1 MGLKIIKKILSGN
14 QAISIGAY
22 KGNARFGSGYP
33 GTPSSEIL
41 EHFKNYPNVT
51 AQWAPNEKAGFEA
64 ALGASI
70 AGTRSFATMK
80 HVGLNVA
87 ADPLMTSSYTGV
99 NASFVVVTADDP
111 GMHSSQN
118 EQDNRRY
125 AKFAKVPLIEPSD
138 PFEAMAF
145 MQYAFIVS
153 EKFDTPVIVRSTTR
167 ISHSLGVVQF
177 DPRTL
182 DNEQNLK
189 LQKDFRKYVMIPANA
204 ISRHKVVL
212 DRLEKLRVFTN
223 ETPINKVEKGKTSF
237 GIITSSMAYNYVKE
251 LLPDAHVFKVGFS
264 YPMPVE
270 KIREF
275 ISKLD
280 RIVVVEELEPFM
292 EEELKIAGLNVEGKK
307 YFPYD
312 GEFNLDIV
320 EEGLKKAGFIKEK
333 TTKVVFSEL
342 KLPKRP
348 PALCPGCPHRPIF
361 DILHSLGKDIF
372 ITGDIGC
379 YTLGCLPPLSAMHTT
394 VCMGASISMGVGASK
409 VQSEQKVVAVIG
421 DSTFFHT
428 GIQPLIDAYVNNA
441 NMTIIILD
449 NRITAMTGGQ
459 PDPGSGFT
467 LKNKQVK
474 PIRIY
479 DLVKSIGIERV
490 YEIDQYNYEN
500 TKKLLK
506 DEINKP
512 GLSVIIPTRPCVLAP
527 RKIKDTPLVVVSD
540 KCVDCKRCL
549 RIACPAIDFK
559 NNKAIINE
567 MLCTGCE
574 VCMHVCPVEGA
585 IIKKE
590 EK

>member
-14 QAISIGAY
+14 QSISIGAY
-22 KGNARFGSGYP
+22 KGNARFASGYP

-41 EHFKNYPNVT
+41 DHFKNYPNVT

-70 AGTRSFATMK
+70 AGVRSFVTMK

-99 NASFVVVTADDP
+99 NAGFVVVTADDP

-145 MQYAFIVS
+145 MQYAFVVS
-153 EKFDTPVIVRSTTR
+153 ENFDTPVIFRSTTR

-182 DNEQNLK
+182 DNERDLS
-189 LQKDFRKYVMIPANA
+189 LVKDFKKYVMIPANA
-204 ISRHKVVL
+204 IQRHKTVIN
-212 DRLEKLRVFTN
+212 RLEKLKEFSN
-223 ETPINKVEKGKTSF
+223 QTPINKTERGRTNY

-251 LLPDAHVFKVGFS
+251 LLPDAHIFKVGLS
-264 YPMPVE
+264 YPMPIK
-270 KIREF
+270 KIKDF
-275 ISKLD
+275 VNSLD
-280 RIVVVEELEPFM
+280 KVVVVEELEPFM
-292 EEELKIAGLNVEGKK
+292 EEELKIAGIQVEGKK
-307 YFPYD
+307 YFPPD
-312 GEFNLDIV
+312 GEFNLDVV
-320 EEGLKKAGFIKEK
+320 EEGLKRAELIKENS
-333 TTKVVFSEL
+333 TVVVFDGYE
-342 KLPKRP
+342 LPKRP
-348 PALCPGCPHRPIF
+348 PVLCPGCPHRPIF
-361 DILHSLGKDIF
+361 DVLHSMKDVF

-379 YTLGCLPPLSAMHTT
+379 YTLGSLPPLSAMHTT
-394 VCMGASISMGVGASK
+394 VCMGASISIGVGASK
-409 VQSEQKVVAVIG
+409 VQNEQKVVAVIG

-428 GIQPLIDAYVNNA
+428 GIQPLIDAYINNA
-441 NMTIIILD
+441 NLTVIILD

-459 PDPGSGFT
+459 PAPGSGFT
-467 LKNKQVK
+467 LKGEKANFV
-474 PIRIY
+474 RIY

-490 YEIDQYNYEN
+490 YEIDQYDYSS
-500 TKKLLK
+500 TKKLLE

-527 RKIKDTPLVVVSD
+527 ERIKNTPLEVVPD
-540 KCVDCKRCL
+540 KCIGCKRCL
-549 RIACPAIDFK
+549 RIACPAIDFID
-559 NNKAIINE
+559 NKAIIDDF
-567 MLCTGCE
+567 LCTGCE
-574 VCMHVCPVEGA
+574 VCKNVCPVDGA
-585 IIKKE
+585 IVIRE

>member
-22 KGNARFGSGYP
+22 KGNARFASGYP

-41 EHFKNYPNVT
+41 EHFKNYPNVI
-51 AQWAPNEKAGFEA
+51 AQWAPNEKAGLEA

-70 AGTRSFATMK
+70 AGVRSFATMK

-87 ADPLMTSSYTGV
+87 ADPLMTASYTGV
-99 NASFVVVTADDP
+99 NAGFVVVSADDP

-138 PFEAMAF
+138 PYEAMAF
-145 MQYAFIVS
+145 MQYAFVVS
-153 EKFDTPVIVRSTTR
+153 EKFDTPVILRSTTR

-182 DNEQNLK
+182 DNEKELS
-189 LQKDFRKYVMIPANA
+189 LVKDFRKYVMIPANA
-204 ISRHKVVL
+204 IERHKVVIN
-212 DRLEKLRVFTN
+212 RLAKLKGFSN
-223 ETPINKVEKGKTSF
+223 QTPINKVEMGKTDF

-251 LLPDAHVFKVGFS
+251 LLPEANIFKVGFS

-270 KIREF
+270 KIKEF
-275 ISKLD
+275 VKNLNRVI
-280 RIVVVEELEPFM
+280 VVEELEPFM
-292 EEELKIAGLNVEGKK
+292 EEELKIAGLEVEGKR
-307 YFPYD
+307 YFPEN

-320 EEGLKKAGFIKEK
+320 EEGLKKAGIIKESRQ
-333 TTKVVFSEL
+333 TVYFDEFE
-342 KLPKRP
+342 LPKRP

-361 DILHSLGKDIF
+361 DILHSRKDIF

-409 VQSEQKVVAVIG
+409 VQEKDKVVAIIG

-428 GIQPLIDAYVNNA
+428 GIQPLIDAQVNKA
-441 NMTIIILD
+441 NLTVIILD

-467 LKNKQVK
+467 LKGDEVK

-479 DLVKSIGIERV
+479 DLAKAIGIERV
-490 YEIDQYNYEN
+490 FEIDQYDYKA
-500 TKKLLK
+500 TKELINR
-506 DEINKP
+506 EIDTP
-512 GLSVIIPTRPCVLAP
+512 ALSVIIPTRPCVLAP
-527 RKIKDTPLVVVSD
+527 KRIKDTPLVVVPD
-540 KCVDCKRCL
+540 KCIGCKRCL

-559 NNKAIINE
+559 NNKAIIDE
-567 MLCTGCE
+567 FLCTGCE
-574 VCMHVCPVEGA
+574 VCKNVCPVEGA
-585 IIKKE
+585 IVTKE
-590 EK
+590 ER

>member
-22 KGNARFGSGYP
+22 KGNARFASGYP

-41 EHFKNYPNVT
+41 EHFKNYPNVI
-51 AQWAPNEKAGFEA
+51 AQWAPNEKAGLEA

-70 AGTRSFATMK
+70 AGVRSFATMK

-87 ADPLMTSSYTGV
+87 ADPLMTASYTGV
-99 NASFVVVTADDP
+99 NAGFVVVSADDP

-138 PFEAMAF
+138 PYEAMAF
-145 MQYAFIVS
+145 MQYAFVVS
-153 EKFDTPVIVRSTTR
+153 EKFDTPVILRSTTR

-182 DNEQNLK
+182 DNEKELS
-189 LQKDFRKYVMIPANA
+189 LVKDFRKYVMIPANA
-204 ISRHKVVL
+204 IERHKVVIN
-212 DRLEKLRVFTN
+212 RLAKLKGFSN
-223 ETPINKVEKGKTSF
+223 QTPINKVEMGKTDF

-251 LLPDAHVFKVGFS
+251 LLPEANIFKVGFS

-270 KIREF
+270 KIKEF
-275 ISKLD
+275 VKNLNRVI
-280 RIVVVEELEPFM
+280 VVEELEPFM
-292 EEELKIAGLNVEGKK
+292 EEELKIAGLEVEGKR
-307 YFPYD
+307 YFPEN

-320 EEGLKKAGFIKEK
+320 EEGLKKAGIIKESRQ
-333 TTKVVFSEL
+333 TVYFDEFE
-342 KLPKRP
+342 LPKRP

-361 DILHSLGKDIF
+361 DILHSRKDIF

-409 VQSEQKVVAVIG
+409 VQEKDKVVAIIG

-428 GIQPLIDAYVNNA
+428 GIQPLIDAQVNKA
-441 NMTIIILD
+441 NLTVIILD

-467 LKNKQVK
+467 LKGDETK

-479 DLVKSIGIERV
+479 DLAKAIGIERV
-490 YEIDQYNYEN
+490 FEIDQYDYKA
-500 TKKLLK
+500 TKELINR
-506 DEINKP
+506 EIDTP
-512 GLSVIIPTRPCVLAP
+512 ALSVIIPTRPCVLAP
-527 RKIKDTPLVVVSD
+527 KRIKDTPLVVVPD
-540 KCVDCKRCL
+540 KCIGCKRCL

-559 NNKAIINE
+559 NNKAIIDE
-567 MLCTGCE
+567 FLCTGCE
-574 VCMHVCPVEGA
+574 VCKNVCPVEGA
-585 IIKKE
+585 IISKE
-590 EK
+590 ER

>member
-22 KGNARFGSGYP
+22 KGNARFASGYP

-41 EHFKNYPNVT
+41 EHFKNYPNVI
-51 AQWAPNEKAGFEA
+51 AQWAPNEKAGLEA

-70 AGTRSFATMK
+70 AGVRSFATMK

-87 ADPLMTSSYTGV
+87 ADPLMTASYTGV
-99 NASFVVVTADDP
+99 NAGFVVVSADDP

-138 PFEAMAF
+138 PYEAMAF
-145 MQYAFIVS
+145 MQYAFVVS
-153 EKFDTPVIVRSTTR
+153 EKFDTPVILRSTTR

-182 DNEQNLK
+182 DNEKELS
-189 LQKDFRKYVMIPANA
+189 LVKDFKKYVMIPANA
-204 ISRHKVVL
+204 IERHRVVI
-212 DRLEKLRVFTN
+212 DRLAKLKEFSN
-223 ETPINKVEKGKTSF
+223 QTPINKLEKGKTDF
-237 GIITSSMAYNYVKE
+237 GIVTSSMAYNYVKE
-251 LLPDAHVFKVGFS
+251 LIPDANIFKVGFS
-264 YPMPVE
+264 YPMPGD

-275 ISKLD
+275 AKDLNRVI
-280 RIVVVEELEPFM
+280 VVEELEPFM
-292 EEELKIAGLNVEGKK
+292 EEELKIAGIEVEGKK
-307 YFPYD
+307 YFPEN

-320 EEGLKKAGFIKEK
+320 EEGLKKAGVIRERA
-333 TTKVVFSEL
+333 TTVYFDGFE
-342 KLPKRP
+342 LPKRP
-348 PALCPGCPHRPIF
+348 PAFCPGCPHRPIF
-361 DILHSLGKDIF
+361 DILHSRKDIF

-409 VQSEQKVVAVIG
+409 VQKEDKVVAIIG

-428 GIQPLIDAYVNNA
+428 GIQPLIDAQINGA
-441 NMTIIILD
+441 NLTVIILD

-467 LKNKQVK
+467 LKGEEVN

-479 DLVKSIGIERV
+479 ELAKAIGIERV
-490 YEIDQYNYEN
+490 FEIDQYDYKA
-500 TKKLLK
+500 TKELINR
-506 DEINKP
+506 EIDTDA
-512 GLSVIIPTRPCVLAP
+512 LSVIIPTRPCVLAP
-527 RKIKDTPLVVVSD
+527 KRIKDRQLVVIPD
-540 KCVDCKRCL
+540 KCVGCKRCL

-559 NNKAIINE
+559 NNKAIIDE
-567 MLCTGCE
+567 FLCTGCE
-574 VCMHVCPVEGA
+574 VCKNVCPVEGA
-585 IIKKE
+585 IVHKE

>member
-22 KGNARFGSGYP
+22 KGNARFASGYP

-41 EHFKNYPNVT
+41 EHFKNYPNVI
-51 AQWAPNEKAGFEA
+51 AQWAPNEKAGLEA

-70 AGTRSFATMK
+70 AGVRSFATMK

-87 ADPLMTSSYTGV
+87 ADPLMTASYTGV
-99 NASFVVVTADDP
+99 NAGFVVVSADDP

-138 PFEAMAF
+138 PYEAMAF
-145 MQYAFIVS
+145 MQYAFVVS
-153 EKFDTPVIVRSTTR
+153 EKFDTPVILRSTTR

-182 DNEQNLK
+182 DNEKELS
-189 LQKDFRKYVMIPANA
+189 LVKDFKKYVMIPANA
-204 ISRHKVVL
+204 IERHRVVI
-212 DRLEKLRVFTN
+212 DRLAKLKEFSN
-223 ETPINKVEKGKTSF
+223 QTPINKLEKGKTDF
-237 GIITSSMAYNYVKE
+237 GIVTSSMAYNYVKE
-251 LLPDAHVFKVGFS
+251 LIPDANIFKVGFS
-264 YPMPVE
+264 YPMPVD

-275 ISKLD
+275 AKDLNRVI
-280 RIVVVEELEPFM
+280 VVEELEPFM
-292 EEELKIAGLNVEGKK
+292 EEELKIAGIEAEGKK
-307 YFPYD
+307 YFPEN

-320 EEGLKKAGFIKEK
+320 EEGLKKAGVIRERA
-333 TTKVVFSEL
+333 TTVYFDGFE
-342 KLPKRP
+342 LPKRP

-361 DILHSLGKDIF
+361 DILHSRKDIF

-409 VQSEQKVVAVIG
+409 VQKEDKVVAIIG

-428 GIQPLIDAYVNNA
+428 GIQPLIDARINGA
-441 NMTIIILD
+441 NLTVIILD

-467 LKNKQVK
+467 LKGEEVN

-479 DLVKSIGIERV
+479 ELAKAIGIERV
-490 YEIDQYNYEN
+490 FEIDQYDYKA
-500 TKKLLK
+500 TKELINR
-506 DEINKP
+506 EIDTDA
-512 GLSVIIPTRPCVLAP
+512 LSVIIPTRPCVLAP
-527 RKIKDTPLVVVSD
+527 KRIKDRPLVVIPD
-540 KCVDCKRCL
+540 KCVGCKRCL

-559 NNKAIINE
+559 NNKAIIDE
-567 MLCTGCE
+567 FLCTGCE
-574 VCMHVCPVEGA
+574 VCKNVCPVEGA
-585 IIKKE
+585 IIHKE

>member
-1 MGLKIIKKILSGN
+1 MGLKIIKKIISGN

-22 KGNARFGSGYP
+22 KGNARFASGYP

-41 EHFKNYPNVT
+41 EHFKNYPDVV
-51 AQWAPNEKAGFEA
+51 AQWAPNEKAGLEA

-70 AGTRSFATMK
+70 AGVRSFATMK

-87 ADPLMTSSYTGV
+87 ADPLMTASYTGV
-99 NASFVVVTADDP
+99 NAGFVVVSADDP

-138 PFEAMAF
+138 PYEAMAF
-145 MQYAFIVS
+145 MQYAFVVS
-153 EKFDTPVIVRSTTR
+153 EKFDTPVILRSTTR

-182 DNEQNLK
+182 DNEKELS
-189 LQKDFRKYVMIPANA
+189 LIKDFKKYVMIPANA
-204 ISRHKVVL
+204 IERHKVVI
-212 DRLEKLRVFTN
+212 DRLAKLREFSN
-223 ETPINKVEKGKTSF
+223 QTPINKAEKGNTNF

-251 LLPDAHVFKVGFS
+251 LLPEANIFKVGFT
-264 YPMPVE
+264 YPMPVD
-270 KIREF
+270 KIKEF
-275 ISKLD
+275 LKNLNKVI
-280 RIVVVEELEPFM
+280 VVEELEPFM
-292 EEELKIAGLNVEGKK
+292 EEELKIAGVEVEGKK
-307 YFPYD
+307 YFPEN

-320 EEGLKKAGFIKEK
+320 EEGLKKAGIIKESK
-333 TTKVVFSEL
+333 QAVYFEEFE
-342 KLPKRP
+342 LPKRP

-361 DILHSLGKDIF
+361 DILHSRKDIF

-409 VQSEQKVVAVIG
+409 VQKKDKVVAIIG

-428 GIQPLIDAYVNNA
+428 GIQPLIDAQVNSA
-441 NMTIIILD
+441 NLTVIILD

-467 LKNKQVK
+467 LKGDKVK

-479 DLVKSIGIERV
+479 DLAKAIGIERV
-490 YEIDQYNYEN
+490 FEIDQYDYKA
-500 TKKLLK
+500 TKELINR
-506 DEINKP
+506 EIDTEA
-512 GLSVIIPTRPCVLAP
+512 LSVIIPTRPCVLAP
-527 RKIKDTPLVVVSD
+527 KRIKETPLVVVAD
-540 KCVDCKRCL
+540 KCIGCKRCL

-559 NNKAIINE
+559 NNKAIIDE
-567 MLCTGCE
+567 ILCTGCE
-574 VCMHVCPVEGA
+574 VCKNVCPVEGA
-585 IIKKE
+585 IVSKE

>member
-22 KGNARFGSGYP
+22 KGNARFASGYP

-41 EHFKNYPNVT
+41 EHFKNYPNVI
-51 AQWAPNEKAGFEA
+51 AQWAPNEKAGLEA

-70 AGTRSFATMK
+70 AGVRSFATMK

-87 ADPLMTSSYTGV
+87 ADPLMTASYTGV
-99 NASFVVVTADDP
+99 NAGFVVVSADDP

-138 PFEAMAF
+138 PYEAMAF
-145 MQYAFIVS
+145 MQYAFVVS
-153 EKFDTPVIVRSTTR
+153 EKFDTPVILRSTTR

-182 DNEQNLK
+182 DNEKELS
-189 LQKDFRKYVMIPANA
+189 LVKDFRKYVMIPANA
-204 ISRHKVVL
+204 IERHKVVIN
-212 DRLEKLRVFTN
+212 RLAKLKGFSN
-223 ETPINKVEKGKTSF
+223 QTPINKVEMGKTDF

-251 LLPDAHVFKVGFS
+251 LLPEANIFKVGFS

-270 KIREF
+270 KIKEF
-275 ISKLD
+275 VKNLNRVI
-280 RIVVVEELEPFM
+280 VVEELEPFM
-292 EEELKIAGLNVEGKK
+292 EEELKIAGLEVEGKR
-307 YFPYD
+307 YFPEN

-320 EEGLKKAGFIKEK
+320 EEGLKKAGIIKESRQA
-333 TTKVVFSEL
+333 VYFDEFE
-342 KLPKRP
+342 LPKRP

-361 DILHSLGKDIF
+361 DILHSRKDIF

-409 VQSEQKVVAVIG
+409 VQEKDKVVAIIG

-428 GIQPLIDAYVNNA
+428 GIQPLIDAQVNKA
-441 NMTIIILD
+441 NLTVIILD

-467 LKNKQVK
+467 LKGDEVK

-479 DLVKSIGIERV
+479 DLAKAIGIERV
-490 YEIDQYNYEN
+490 FEIDQYDYKA
-500 TKKLLK
+500 TKELINR
-506 DEINKP
+506 EIDTP
-512 GLSVIIPTRPCVLAP
+512 ALSVIIPTRPCVLAP
-527 RKIKDTPLVVVSD
+527 KRIKDTPLVVVPD
-540 KCVDCKRCL
+540 KCIGCKRCL

-559 NNKAIINE
+559 NNKAIIDE
-567 MLCTGCE
+567 FLCTGCE
-574 VCMHVCPVEGA
+574 VCKNVCPVEGA
-585 IIKKE
+585 IVSKE
-590 EK
+590 ER

>member
-22 KGNARFGSGYP
+22 KGNARFASGYP

-41 EHFKNYPNVT
+41 EHFKNYPNVI
-51 AQWAPNEKAGFEA
+51 AQWAPNEKAGLEA

-70 AGTRSFATMK
+70 AGVRSFATMK

-87 ADPLMTSSYTGV
+87 ADPLMTASYTGV
-99 NASFVVVTADDP
+99 NAGFVVVSADDP

-138 PFEAMAF
+138 PYEAMAF
-145 MQYAFIVS
+145 MQYAFVVS
-153 EKFDTPVIVRSTTR
+153 EKFDTPVIFRSTTR

-182 DNEQNLK
+182 DNEKELS
-189 LQKDFRKYVMIPANA
+189 LVKDFKKYVMIPANA
-204 ISRHKVVL
+204 IERHRVVI
-212 DRLEKLRVFTN
+212 DRLAKLKEFSN
-223 ETPINKVEKGKTSF
+223 QTPINKLEKGKTDF
-237 GIITSSMAYNYVKE
+237 GIVTSSMAYNYVKE
-251 LLPDAHVFKVGFS
+251 LIPDANIFKVGFS
-264 YPMPVE
+264 YPMPVD

-275 ISKLD
+275 AKDLNRVI
-280 RIVVVEELEPFM
+280 VVEELEPFM
-292 EEELKIAGLNVEGKK
+292 EEELKIAGIEAEGKK
-307 YFPYD
+307 YFPEN

-320 EEGLKKAGFIKEK
+320 EEGLKKAGVIRERA
-333 TTKVVFSEL
+333 TTVYFDGFE
-342 KLPKRP
+342 LPKRP

-361 DILHSLGKDIF
+361 DILHSRKDIF

-409 VQSEQKVVAVIG
+409 VQKEDKVVAIIG

-428 GIQPLIDAYVNNA
+428 GIQPLIDARINGA
-441 NMTIIILD
+441 NLTVIILD

-467 LKNKQVK
+467 LKGEEVN

-479 DLVKSIGIERV
+479 ELAKAIGIERV
-490 YEIDQYNYEN
+490 FEIDQYDYKA
-500 TKKLLK
+500 TKELINR
-506 DEINKP
+506 EIDTDA
-512 GLSVIIPTRPCVLAP
+512 LSVIIPTRPCVLAP
-527 RKIKDTPLVVVSD
+527 KRIKDRPLVVIPD
-540 KCVDCKRCL
+540 KCVGCKRCL

-559 NNKAIINE
+559 NNKAIIDE
-567 MLCTGCE
+567 FLCTGCE
-574 VCMHVCPVEGA
+574 VCKNVCPVEGA
-585 IIKKE
+585 IIHKE

>member
-22 KGNARFGSGYP
+22 KGNARFASGYP

-41 EHFKNYPNVT
+41 EHFKNYPNVI
-51 AQWAPNEKAGFEA
+51 AQWAPNEKAGLEA

-70 AGTRSFATMK
+70 AGVRSFATMK

-87 ADPLMTSSYTGV
+87 ADPLMTASYTGV
-99 NASFVVVTADDP
+99 NAGFVVVSADDP

-138 PFEAMAF
+138 PYEAMAF
-145 MQYAFIVS
+145 MQYAFVVS
-153 EKFDTPVIVRSTTR
+153 EKFDTPVILRSTTR

-182 DNEQNLK
+182 DNEKELS
-189 LQKDFRKYVMIPANA
+189 LVKDFRKYVMIPANA
-204 ISRHKVVL
+204 IERHKVVIN
-212 DRLEKLRVFTN
+212 RLAKLKGFSN
-223 ETPINKVEKGKTSF
+223 QTPINKVEMGKTDF

-251 LLPDAHVFKVGFS
+251 LLPEANIFKVGFS

-270 KIREF
+270 KIKKFVKNLNRV
-275 ISKLD
+275 I
-280 RIVVVEELEPFM
+280 VVEELEPFM
-292 EEELKIAGLNVEGKK
+292 EEELKIAGLEVEGKR
-307 YFPYD
+307 YFPEN

-320 EEGLKKAGFIKEK
+320 EEGLKKAGIIKESRQ
-333 TTKVVFSEL
+333 TVYFDEFE
-342 KLPKRP
+342 LPKRP

-361 DILHSLGKDIF
+361 DILHSRKDIF

-409 VQSEQKVVAVIG
+409 VQEKDKVVAIIG

-428 GIQPLIDAYVNNA
+428 GIQPLIDAQVNKA
-441 NMTIIILD
+441 NITVIILD

-467 LKNKQVK
+467 LKGDEVK

-479 DLVKSIGIERV
+479 DLAKAIGIERV
-490 YEIDQYNYEN
+490 FEIDQYDYKA
-500 TKKLLK
+500 TKELINR
-506 DEINKP
+506 EIDTP
-512 GLSVIIPTRPCVLAP
+512 ALSVIIPTRPCVLAP
-527 RKIKDTPLVVVSD
+527 KRIKDTPLVVVPD
-540 KCVDCKRCL
+540 KCIGCKRCL

-559 NNKAIINE
+559 NNKAIIDE
-567 MLCTGCE
+567 FLCTGCE
-574 VCMHVCPVEGA
+574 VCKNVCPVEGA
-585 IIKKE
+585 IVSKE
-590 EK
+590 ER

>member
-22 KGNARFGSGYP
+22 KGNARFASGYP

-41 EHFKNYPNVT
+41 EHFKNYPNVI
-51 AQWAPNEKAGFEA
+51 AQWAPNEKAGLEA

-70 AGTRSFATMK
+70 AGVRSFATMK

-87 ADPLMTSSYTGV
+87 ADPLMTASYTGV
-99 NASFVVVTADDP
+99 NAGFVVVSADDP

-138 PFEAMAF
+138 PYEAMAF
-145 MQYAFIVS
+145 MQYAFVVS
-153 EKFDTPVIVRSTTR
+153 EKFDTPVILRSTTR

-182 DNEQNLK
+182 DNEKELS
-189 LQKDFRKYVMIPANA
+189 LVKDFRKYVMIPANA
-204 ISRHKVVL
+204 IERHKVVIN
-212 DRLEKLRVFTN
+212 RLAKLKGFSN
-223 ETPINKVEKGKTSF
+223 QTPINKVEMGKTDF

-251 LLPDAHVFKVGFS
+251 LLPEANIFKVGFS

-270 KIREF
+270 KIKEF
-275 ISKLD
+275 VKNLNRVI
-280 RIVVVEELEPFM
+280 VVEELEPFM
-292 EEELKIAGLNVEGKK
+292 EEELKIAGLEVEGKR
-307 YFPYD
+307 YFPEN

-320 EEGLKKAGFIKEK
+320 EEGLKKAGIIKESRQ
-333 TTKVVFSEL
+333 TVYFDEFE
-342 KLPKRP
+342 LPKRP

-361 DILHSLGKDIF
+361 DILHSRKDIF

-409 VQSEQKVVAVIG
+409 VQEKDKVVAIIG

-428 GIQPLIDAYVNNA
+428 GIQPLIDAQVNKA
-441 NMTIIILD
+441 NLTVIILD

-467 LKNKQVK
+467 LKGDEVK

-479 DLVKSIGIERV
+479 DLAKAIGIERV
-490 YEIDQYNYEN
+490 FEIDQYDYKA
-500 TKKLLK
+500 TKELINR
-506 DEINKP
+506 EIDTP
-512 GLSVIIPTRPCVLAP
+512 ALSVIIPTRPCVLAP
-527 RKIKDTPLVVVSD
+527 KRIKDTPLVVVPD
-540 KCVDCKRCL
+540 KCIGCKRCL

-559 NNKAIINE
+559 NNKAIIDE
-567 MLCTGCE
+567 FLCTGCE
-574 VCMHVCPVEGA
+574 VCKNVCPVEGA
-585 IIKKE
+585 IVSKE
-590 EK
+590 ER

>member
-22 KGNARFGSGYP
+22 KGNARFASGYP

-41 EHFKNYPNVT
+41 EHFKNYPNVI
-51 AQWAPNEKAGFEA
+51 AQWAPNEKAGLEA

-70 AGTRSFATMK
+70 AGVRSFATMK

-87 ADPLMTSSYTGV
+87 ADPLMTASYTGV
-99 NASFVVVTADDP
+99 NAGFVVVSADDP

-138 PFEAMAF
+138 PYEAMAF
-145 MQYAFIVS
+145 MQYAFVVS
-153 EKFDTPVIVRSTTR
+153 EKFDTPVILRSTTR

-182 DNEQNLK
+182 DNEKELS
-189 LQKDFRKYVMIPANA
+189 LVKDFRKYVMIPANA
-204 ISRHKVVL
+204 IERHKVVIN
-212 DRLEKLRVFTN
+212 RLAKLKGFSN
-223 ETPINKVEKGKTSF
+223 QTPINKVEMGKTDF

-251 LLPDAHVFKVGFS
+251 LLPEANIFKVGFS

-270 KIREF
+270 KIKEF
-275 ISKLD
+275 VKNLNRVI
-280 RIVVVEELEPFM
+280 VVEELEPFM
-292 EEELKIAGLNVEGKK
+292 EEELKIAGLEVEGKR
-307 YFPYD
+307 YFPEN

-320 EEGLKKAGFIKEK
+320 EEGLKKAGIIKESRQ
-333 TTKVVFSEL
+333 TVYFDEFE
-342 KLPKRP
+342 LPKRP

-361 DILHSLGKDIF
+361 DILHSRKDIF

-409 VQSEQKVVAVIG
+409 VQEKDKVVAIIG

-428 GIQPLIDAYVNNA
+428 GIQPLIDAQVNKA
-441 NMTIIILD
+441 NITVIILD

-467 LKNKQVK
+467 LKGDEVK

-479 DLVKSIGIERV
+479 DLAKAIGIERV
-490 YEIDQYNYEN
+490 FDIDQYDYKA
-500 TKKLLK
+500 TKELINR
-506 DEINKP
+506 EIDTP
-512 GLSVIIPTRPCVLAP
+512 ALSVIIPTRPCVLAP
-527 RKIKDTPLVVVSD
+527 KRIKDTPLVVVPD
-540 KCVDCKRCL
+540 KCIGCKRCL

-559 NNKAIINE
+559 NNKAIIDE
-567 MLCTGCE
+567 FLCTGCE
-574 VCMHVCPVEGA
+574 VCKNVCPVEGA
-585 IIKKE
+585 IVSKE
-590 EK
+590 ER

>member
-22 KGNARFGSGYP
+22 KGNARFASGYP

-41 EHFKNYPNVT
+41 EHFKNYPNVI
-51 AQWAPNEKAGFEA
+51 AQWAPNEKAGLEA

-70 AGTRSFATMK
+70 AGVRSFATMK

-87 ADPLMTSSYTGV
+87 ADPLMTASYTGV
-99 NASFVVVTADDP
+99 NAGFVVVSADDP

-138 PFEAMAF
+138 PYEAMAF
-145 MQYAFIVS
+145 MQYAFVVS
-153 EKFDTPVIVRSTTR
+153 EKFDTPVILRSTTR

-182 DNEQNLK
+182 DNEKELS
-189 LQKDFRKYVMIPANA
+189 LAKDFKKYVMIPANA
-204 ISRHKVVL
+204 IERHRVVI
-212 DRLEKLRVFTN
+212 DRLAKLKEFSN
-223 ETPINKVEKGKTSF
+223 QTPINKLEKGKTDF
-237 GIITSSMAYNYVKE
+237 GIVTSSMAYNYVKE
-251 LLPDAHVFKVGFS
+251 LIPDANIFKVGFS
-264 YPMPVE
+264 YPMPGD

-275 ISKLD
+275 AKDLNRVI
-280 RIVVVEELEPFM
+280 VVEELEPFM
-292 EEELKIAGLNVEGKK
+292 EEELKIAGIEVEGKK
-307 YFPYD
+307 YFPEN

-320 EEGLKKAGFIKEK
+320 EEGLKKAGVIRERA
-333 TTKVVFSEL
+333 TTVYFDGFE
-342 KLPKRP
+342 LPKRP

-361 DILHSLGKDIF
+361 DILHSRKDVF

-409 VQSEQKVVAVIG
+409 VQKEDKVVAIIG

-428 GIQPLIDAYVNNA
+428 GIQPLIDARINGA
-441 NMTIIILD
+441 NLTVIILD

-467 LKNKQVK
+467 LKGEEVN

-479 DLVKSIGIERV
+479 ELAKAIGIERV
-490 YEIDQYNYEN
+490 FEIDQYDYKA
-500 TKKLLK
+500 TKELINR
-506 DEINKP
+506 EIDTDA
-512 GLSVIIPTRPCVLAP
+512 LSVIIPTRPCVLAP
-527 RKIKDTPLVVVSD
+527 KRIKDRPLVVIPD
-540 KCVDCKRCL
+540 KCVGCKRCL

-559 NNKAIINE
+559 NNKAIIDE
-567 MLCTGCE
+567 FLCTGCE
-574 VCMHVCPVEGA
+574 VCKNVCPVEGA
-585 IIKKE
+585 IVHKE

>member
-22 KGNARFGSGYP
+22 KGNARFASGYP

-41 EHFKNYPNVT
+41 EHFKNYPNVI
-51 AQWAPNEKAGFEA
+51 AQWAPNEKAGLEA

-70 AGTRSFATMK
+70 AGVRSFATMK

-87 ADPLMTSSYTGV
+87 ADPLMTASYTGV
-99 NASFVVVTADDP
+99 NAGFVVVSADDP

-138 PFEAMAF
+138 PYEAMAF
-145 MQYAFIVS
+145 MQYAFVVS
-153 EKFDTPVIVRSTTR
+153 EKFDTPVIFRSTTR

-182 DNEQNLK
+182 DNEKELS
-189 LQKDFRKYVMIPANA
+189 LVKDFKKYVMIPANA
-204 ISRHKVVL
+204 IERHRVVIE
-212 DRLEKLRVFTN
+212 RLAKLKEFSN
-223 ETPINKVEKGKTSF
+223 QTPINKLEKGKTDF
-237 GIITSSMAYNYVKE
+237 GIVTSSMAYNYVKE
-251 LLPDAHVFKVGFS
+251 LIPDANIFKVGFS
-264 YPMPVE
+264 YPMPVD

-275 ISKLD
+275 AKDLNRVI
-280 RIVVVEELEPFM
+280 VVEELEPFM
-292 EEELKIAGLNVEGKK
+292 EEELKIAGIEAEGKK
-307 YFPYD
+307 YFPEN

-320 EEGLKKAGFIKEK
+320 EEGLKKAGVIRERA
-333 TTKVVFSEL
+333 TTVYFDGFE
-342 KLPKRP
+342 LPKRP

-361 DILHSLGKDIF
+361 DILHSRKDIF

-409 VQSEQKVVAVIG
+409 VQKEDKVVAIIG

-428 GIQPLIDAYVNNA
+428 GIQPLIDAQINGA
-441 NMTIIILD
+441 NLTVIILD

-467 LKNKQVK
+467 LKGEEVN

-479 DLVKSIGIERV
+479 ELAKAIGIERV
-490 YEIDQYNYEN
+490 FEIDQYDYKA
-500 TKKLLK
+500 TKELINR
-506 DEINKP
+506 EIDTDA
-512 GLSVIIPTRPCVLAP
+512 LSVIIPTRPCVLAP
-527 RKIKDTPLVVVSD
+527 KRIKDRPLVVIPD
-540 KCVDCKRCL
+540 KCVGCKRCL

-559 NNKAIINE
+559 NNKAIIDE
-567 MLCTGCE
+567 FLCTGCE
-574 VCMHVCPVEGA
+574 VCKNVCPVEGA
-585 IIKKE
+585 IVHKE

>member
-22 KGNARFGSGYP
+22 KGNARFASGYP

-41 EHFKNYPNVT
+41 EHFKNYPNVI
-51 AQWAPNEKAGFEA
+51 AQWAPNEKAGLEA

-70 AGTRSFATMK
+70 AGVRSFATMK

-87 ADPLMTSSYTGV
+87 ADPLMTASYTGV
-99 NASFVVVTADDP
+99 NAGFVVVSADDP

-138 PFEAMAF
+138 PYEAMAF
-145 MQYAFIVS
+145 MQYAFVVS
-153 EKFDTPVIVRSTTR
+153 EKFDTPVILRSTTR

-182 DNEQNLK
+182 DNEKELS
-189 LQKDFRKYVMIPANA
+189 LVKDFRKYVMIPANA
-204 ISRHKVVL
+204 IERHKVVIN
-212 DRLEKLRVFTN
+212 RLAKLKGFSN
-223 ETPINKVEKGKTSF
+223 QTPINKVEMGKTDF

-251 LLPDAHVFKVGFS
+251 LLPEANIFKVGFS

-270 KIREF
+270 KIKEF
-275 ISKLD
+275 VKNLNRVI
-280 RIVVVEELEPFM
+280 VVEELEPFM
-292 EEELKIAGLNVEGKK
+292 EEELKIAGLEVEGKR
-307 YFPYD
+307 YFPEN

-320 EEGLKKAGFIKEK
+320 EEGLKRAGIIKESRQA
-333 TTKVVFSEL
+333 VYFDEFE
-342 KLPKRP
+342 LPKRP

-361 DILHSLGKDIF
+361 DILHSRKDIF

-409 VQSEQKVVAVIG
+409 VQEKDKVVAIIG

-428 GIQPLIDAYVNNA
+428 GIQPLIDAQVNKA
-441 NMTIIILD
+441 NLTVIILD

-467 LKNKQVK
+467 LKGDEVK

-479 DLVKSIGIERV
+479 DLAKAIGIERV
-490 YEIDQYNYEN
+490 FEIDQYDYKA
-500 TKKLLK
+500 TKELINR
-506 DEINKP
+506 EIDTP
-512 GLSVIIPTRPCVLAP
+512 ALSVIIPTRPCVLAP
-527 RKIKDTPLVVVSD
+527 KRIKDTPLVVVPD
-540 KCVDCKRCL
+540 KCIGCKRCL

-559 NNKAIINE
+559 NNKAIIDE
-567 MLCTGCE
+567 FLCTGCE
-574 VCMHVCPVEGA
+574 VCKNVCPVEGA
-585 IIKKE
+585 IVSKE
-590 EK
+590 ER

>member
-22 KGNARFGSGYP
+22 KGNARFASGYP

-41 EHFKNYPNVT
+41 EHFKNYPNVI
-51 AQWAPNEKAGFEA
+51 AQWAPNEKAGLEA

-70 AGTRSFATMK
+70 AGVRSFATMK

-87 ADPLMTSSYTGV
+87 ADPLMTASYTGV
-99 NASFVVVTADDP
+99 NAGFVVVSADDP

-138 PFEAMAF
+138 PYEAMAF
-145 MQYAFIVS
+145 MQYAFVVS
-153 EKFDTPVIVRSTTR
+153 EKFDTPVILRSTTR

-182 DNEQNLK
+182 DNEKELS
-189 LQKDFRKYVMIPANA
+189 LAKDFKKYVMIPANA
-204 ISRHKVVL
+204 IERHRVVI
-212 DRLEKLRVFTN
+212 DRLAKLKEFSN
-223 ETPINKVEKGKTSF
+223 QTPINKLEKGKTDF
-237 GIITSSMAYNYVKE
+237 GIVTSSMAYNYVKE
-251 LLPDAHVFKVGFS
+251 LIPDANIFKVGFS
-264 YPMPVE
+264 YPMPVD

-275 ISKLD
+275 AKDLNRVI
-280 RIVVVEELEPFM
+280 VVEELEPFM
-292 EEELKIAGLNVEGKK
+292 EEELKIAGIEAEGKK
-307 YFPYD
+307 YFPEN

-320 EEGLKKAGFIKEK
+320 EEGLKKAGVIRERA
-333 TTKVVFSEL
+333 TTVYFDGFE
-342 KLPKRP
+342 LPKRP

-361 DILHSLGKDIF
+361 DILHSRKDIF

-409 VQSEQKVVAVIG
+409 VQKEDKVVAIIG

-428 GIQPLIDAYVNNA
+428 GIQPLIDAQINGA
-441 NMTIIILD
+441 NLTVIILD

-467 LKNKQVK
+467 LKGEEVN

-479 DLVKSIGIERV
+479 ELAKAIGIERV
-490 YEIDQYNYEN
+490 FEIDQYDYKA
-500 TKKLLK
+500 TKELINR
-506 DEINKP
+506 EIDTDA
-512 GLSVIIPTRPCVLAP
+512 LSVIIPTRPCVLAP
-527 RKIKDTPLVVVSD
+527 KRIKDRQLVVIPD
-540 KCVDCKRCL
+540 KCVGCKRCL

-559 NNKAIINE
+559 NNKAIIDE
-567 MLCTGCE
+567 FLCTGCE
-574 VCMHVCPVEGA
+574 VCKNVCPVEGA
-585 IIKKE
+585 IVHKE

>member
-1 MGLKIIKKILSGN
+1 MTLKIIKKILSGN

-22 KGNARFGSGYP
+22 KGNAKFASGYP

-41 EHFKNYPNVT
+41 EHFKNYPTVQ

-70 AGTRSFATMK
+70 AGTRSFVTMK

-99 NASFVVVTADDP
+99 NAGFVVVTADDP

-138 PFEAMAF
+138 PYEAMAF
-145 MQYAFIVS
+145 MQYAFVVS
-153 EKFDTPVIVRSTTR
+153 EKFDTPVMLRSTTR
-167 ISHSLGVVQF
+167 VSHSLGVVQF

-182 DNEQNLK
+182 DNERK
-189 LQKDFRKYVMIPANA
+189 LSIQKDFRKYVMIPANA
-204 ISRHKVVL
+204 IKRHKIVL
-212 DRLEKLRVFTN
+212 ERLENLRRFSN
-223 ETPINKVEKGKTSF
+223 ETPINKIEKGSTNF
-237 GIITSSMAYNYVKE
+237 GVITSSMAYNYVKE
-251 LLPDAHVFKVGFS
+251 ILPDAHIFKVGFS
-264 YPMPVE
+264 YPMPID
-270 KIREF
+270 KIRKFVET
-275 ISKLD
+275 LD
-280 RIVVVEELEPFM
+280 KVVVVEELEPFM
-292 EEELKIAGLNVEGKK
+292 EEELKIAGINVEGKK
-307 YFPYD
+307 YFPLD

-320 EEGLKKAGFIKEK
+320 EEGFRKAGFIKESSK
-333 TTKVVFSEL
+333 IFFEDFD
-342 KLPKRP
+342 LPKRS

-361 DILHSLGKDIF
+361 DILHSMRDVF

-394 VCMGASISMGVGASK
+394 VCMGASISMGAGASK
-409 VQSEQKVVAVIG
+409 VQSDQKIVAIIG

-428 GIQPLIDAYVNNA
+428 GIQPLIDAYTNNT
-441 NMTIIILD
+441 NMTVIILD

-467 LKNKQVK
+467 LKGEKVH

-490 YEIDQYNYEN
+490 FEIDQYNYTE
-500 TKKLLK
+500 TKKLLEE
-506 DEINKP
+506 EINKP

-527 RKIKDTPLVVVSD
+527 VKIKDTPLEVIPD
-540 KCVDCKRCL
+540 KCIGCRRCL

-559 NNKAIINE
+559 NNKAIIDDT
-567 MLCTGCE
+567 LCTGCE
-574 VCMHVCPVEGA
+574 VCLNVCPVEGA
-585 IIKKE
+585 IVVKE

>member
-22 KGNARFGSGYP
+22 KGNARFASGYP

-41 EHFKNYPNVT
+41 EHFKNYPNVI
-51 AQWAPNEKAGFEA
+51 AQWAPNEKAGLEA

-70 AGTRSFATMK
+70 AGVRSFATMK

-87 ADPLMTSSYTGV
+87 ADPLMTASYTGV
-99 NASFVVVTADDP
+99 NAGFVVVSADDP

-138 PFEAMAF
+138 PYEAMAF
-145 MQYAFIVS
+145 MQYAFVVS
-153 EKFDTPVIVRSTTR
+153 EKFDTPVIFRSTTR

-182 DNEQNLK
+182 DNEKELS
-189 LQKDFRKYVMIPANA
+189 LVKDFKKYVMIPANA
-204 ISRHKVVL
+204 IERHRVVI
-212 DRLEKLRVFTN
+212 DRLAKLKEFSN
-223 ETPINKVEKGKTSF
+223 QTPINKLEKGKTDF
-237 GIITSSMAYNYVKE
+237 GIVTSSMAYNYVKE
-251 LLPDAHVFKVGFS
+251 LIPDANIFKVGFS
-264 YPMPVE
+264 YPMPVD

-275 ISKLD
+275 AKDLNRVI
-280 RIVVVEELEPFM
+280 VVEELEPFM
-292 EEELKIAGLNVEGKK
+292 EEELKIAGIEVEGKK
-307 YFPYD
+307 YFPEN

-320 EEGLKKAGFIKEK
+320 EEGLKKAGVIRERA
-333 TTKVVFSEL
+333 TTVYFDGFE
-342 KLPKRP
+342 LPKRP

-361 DILHSLGKDIF
+361 DILHSRKDIF

-409 VQSEQKVVAVIG
+409 VQKEDKVVAIIG

-428 GIQPLIDAYVNNA
+428 GIQPLIDAQINGA
-441 NMTIIILD
+441 NLTVIILD

-467 LKNKQVK
+467 LKGEEVN

-479 DLVKSIGIERV
+479 ELAKAIGIERV
-490 YEIDQYNYEN
+490 FEIDQYDYKA
-500 TKKLLK
+500 TKELINR
-506 DEINKP
+506 EIDTDA
-512 GLSVIIPTRPCVLAP
+512 LSVIIPTRPCVLAP
-527 RKIKDTPLVVVSD
+527 KRIKDRPLVVIPD
-540 KCVDCKRCL
+540 KCVGCKRCL

-559 NNKAIINE
+559 NNKAIIDE
-567 MLCTGCE
+567 FLCTGCE
-574 VCMHVCPVEGA
+574 VCKNVCPVEGA
-585 IIKKE
+585 IIHKE

>member
-1 MGLKIIKKILSGN
+1 VGLKIIKKIISGN

-22 KGNARFGSGYP
+22 KGNARFASGYP

-41 EHFKNYPNVT
+41 EHFKNYPDVV
-51 AQWAPNEKAGFEA
+51 AQWAPNEKAGLEA

-70 AGTRSFATMK
+70 AGVRSFATMK

-87 ADPLMTSSYTGV
+87 ADPLMTASYTGV
-99 NASFVVVTADDP
+99 NAGFVVVSADDP

-138 PFEAMAF
+138 PYEAMAF
-145 MQYAFIVS
+145 MQYAFVVS
-153 EKFDTPVIVRSTTR
+153 EKFDTPVILRSTTR

-182 DNEQNLK
+182 DNEKELS
-189 LQKDFRKYVMIPANA
+189 LIKDFKKYVMIPANA
-204 ISRHKVVL
+204 IERHKVVI
-212 DRLEKLRVFTN
+212 DRLAKLREFSN
-223 ETPINKVEKGKTSF
+223 QTPINKAEKGNTNF

-251 LLPDAHVFKVGFS
+251 LLPEANIFKVGFT
-264 YPMPVE
+264 YPMPVD
-270 KIREF
+270 KIKEF
-275 ISKLD
+275 LKNLNKVI
-280 RIVVVEELEPFM
+280 VVEELEPFM
-292 EEELKIAGLNVEGKK
+292 EEELKIAGVEVEGKK
-307 YFPYD
+307 YFPEN

-320 EEGLKKAGFIKEK
+320 EEGLKKAGIIKESK
-333 TTKVVFSEL
+333 QAVYFEEFE
-342 KLPKRP
+342 LPKRP

-361 DILHSLGKDIF
+361 DILHSRKDIF

-409 VQSEQKVVAVIG
+409 VQKKDKVVAIIG

-428 GIQPLIDAYVNNA
+428 GIQPLIDAQVNSA
-441 NMTIIILD
+441 NLTVIILD

-467 LKNKQVK
+467 LKGDKVK

-479 DLVKSIGIERV
+479 DLAKAIGIERV
-490 YEIDQYNYEN
+490 FEIDQYDYKA
-500 TKKLLK
+500 TKELINR
-506 DEINKP
+506 EIDTEA
-512 GLSVIIPTRPCVLAP
+512 LSVIIPTRPCVLAP
-527 RKIKDTPLVVVSD
+527 KRIKETPLVVVAD
-540 KCVDCKRCL
+540 KCIGCKRCL

-559 NNKAIINE
+559 NNKAIIDE
-567 MLCTGCE
+567 ILCTGCE
-574 VCMHVCPVEGA
+574 VCKNVCPVEGA
-585 IIKKE
+585 IVSKE

>member
-1 MGLKIIKKILSGN
+1 VGLKIIKKILSGN

-22 KGNARFGSGYP
+22 KGNARFASGYP

-41 EHFKNYPNVT
+41 EHFKNYPNVI
-51 AQWAPNEKAGFEA
+51 AQWAPNEKAGLEA

-70 AGTRSFATMK
+70 AGVRSFATMK

-87 ADPLMTSSYTGV
+87 ADPLMTASYTGV
-99 NASFVVVTADDP
+99 NAGFVVVSADDP

-138 PFEAMAF
+138 PYEAMAF
-145 MQYAFIVS
+145 MQYAFVVS
-153 EKFDTPVIVRSTTR
+153 EKFDTPVILRSTTR

-182 DNEQNLK
+182 DNEKELS
-189 LQKDFRKYVMIPANA
+189 LVKDFRKYVMIPANA
-204 ISRHKVVL
+204 IERHKVVIN
-212 DRLEKLRVFTN
+212 RLAKLKGFSN
-223 ETPINKVEKGKTSF
+223 QTPINKVEMGKTDF

-251 LLPDAHVFKVGFS
+251 LLPEANIFKVGFS

-270 KIREF
+270 KIKEF
-275 ISKLD
+275 VKNLNRVI
-280 RIVVVEELEPFM
+280 VVEELEPFM
-292 EEELKIAGLNVEGKK
+292 EEELKIAGLEVEGKR
-307 YFPYD
+307 YFPEN

-320 EEGLKKAGFIKEK
+320 EEGLKKAGIIKESRQ
-333 TTKVVFSEL
+333 TVYFDEFE
-342 KLPKRP
+342 LPKRP

-361 DILHSLGKDIF
+361 DILHSRKDIF

-409 VQSEQKVVAVIG
+409 VQEKDKVVAIIG

-428 GIQPLIDAYVNNA
+428 GIQPLIDAQVNKA
-441 NMTIIILD
+441 NITVIILD

-467 LKNKQVK
+467 LKGDEVK

-479 DLVKSIGIERV
+479 DLAKAIGIERV
-490 YEIDQYNYEN
+490 FDIDQYDYKA
-500 TKKLLK
+500 TKELINR
-506 DEINKP
+506 EIDTP
-512 GLSVIIPTRPCVLAP
+512 ALSVIIPTRPCVLAP
-527 RKIKDTPLVVVSD
+527 KRIKDTPLVVVPD
-540 KCVDCKRCL
+540 KCIGCKRCL

-559 NNKAIINE
+559 NNKAIIDE
-567 MLCTGCE
+567 FLCTGCE
-574 VCMHVCPVEGA
+574 VCKNVCPVEGA
-585 IIKKE
+585 IVSKE
-590 EK
+590 ER

>member
-22 KGNARFGSGYP
+22 KGNARFASGYP

-41 EHFKNYPNVT
+41 EHFKNYPNVI
-51 AQWAPNEKAGFEA
+51 AQWAPNEKAGLEA

-70 AGTRSFATMK
+70 AGVRSFATMK

-87 ADPLMTSSYTGV
+87 ADPLMTASYTGV
-99 NASFVVVTADDP
+99 NAGFVVVSADDP

-138 PFEAMAF
+138 PYEAMAF
-145 MQYAFIVS
+145 MQYAFVVS
-153 EKFDTPVIVRSTTR
+153 EKFDTPVILRSTTR

-182 DNEQNLK
+182 DNEKELS
-189 LQKDFRKYVMIPANA
+189 LVKDFRKYVMIPANA
-204 ISRHKVVL
+204 IERHKVVIN
-212 DRLEKLRVFTN
+212 RLAKLKGFSN
-223 ETPINKVEKGKTSF
+223 QTPINKVEMGKTDF

-251 LLPDAHVFKVGFS
+251 LLPEANIFKVGFS

-270 KIREF
+270 KIKEF
-275 ISKLD
+275 VKNLNRVI
-280 RIVVVEELEPFM
+280 VVEELEPFM
-292 EEELKIAGLNVEGKK
+292 EEELKIAGLEVEGKR
-307 YFPYD
+307 YFPEN

-320 EEGLKKAGFIKEK
+320 EEGLKKAGIIKESRQA
-333 TTKVVFSEL
+333 VYFDEFE
-342 KLPKRP
+342 LPKRP

-361 DILHSLGKDIF
+361 DILHSRKDIF

-409 VQSEQKVVAVIG
+409 VQEKDKVVAIIG

-428 GIQPLIDAYVNNA
+428 GIQPLIDAQVNKA
-441 NMTIIILD
+441 NITVIILD

-467 LKNKQVK
+467 LKGDEVK

-479 DLVKSIGIERV
+479 DLAKAIGIERV
-490 YEIDQYNYEN
+490 FDIDQYDYKA
-500 TKKLLK
+500 TKELINR
-506 DEINKP
+506 EIDTP
-512 GLSVIIPTRPCVLAP
+512 ALSVIIPTRPCVLAP
-527 RKIKDTPLVVVSD
+527 KRIKDTPLVVVPD
-540 KCVDCKRCL
+540 KCIGCKRCL

-559 NNKAIINE
+559 NNKAIIDE
-567 MLCTGCE
+567 FLCTGCE
-574 VCMHVCPVEGA
+574 VCKNVCPVEGA
-585 IIKKE
+585 IVSKE
-590 EK
+590 ER